1 MSHVEDF
8 LTPNE
13 EAEIVEAIRKAEQKT
28 SGEIRVHIEA
38 HTDQDPY
45 KRAMEVFHLLKMDN
59 TKEANGVLIYIA
71 VDDKTFVI
79 YGDKGIND
87 VVPFD
92 FGIPL
97 KIKWYFILKQV
108 NSKMESSLGLCR
120 PARNF
125 KFISLGAIKIKMNC
139 PTMFLKEKYLRNR
152 F

>member
-1 MSHVEDF
+1 M
-8 LTPNE
+8 
-13 EAEIVEAIRKAEQKT
+13 
-28 SGEIRVHIEA
+28 HIEA

-92 FGIPL
+92 FWNTTKDQMVLHFKTGQFKDGIIAGIMQAGKEL
-97 KIKWYFILKQV
+97 QV
-108 NSKMESSLGLCR
+108 H
-120 PARNF
+120 F
-125 KFISLGAIKIKMNC
+125 LGAIKIKMNC

>member
-1 MSHVEDF
+1 MKKLKLLKPFAKLSKKLQVKF
-8 LTPNE
+8 C
-13 EAEIVEAIRKAEQKT
+13 
-28 SGEIRVHIEA
+28 VHIEA

-92 FGIPL
+92 FWNTTKDQMVLHFKTGQFKDGIIAGIMQAGKELQVHFPWSHQDKNEL
-97 KIKWYFILKQV
+97 PNNVSKGKI
-108 NSKMESSLGLCR
+108 SS
-120 PARNF
+120 
-125 KFISLGAIKIKMNC
+125 
-139 PTMFLKEKYLRNR
+139 
-152 F
+152 

>member
-92 FGIPL
+92 FWNTTKDQMVLHFKTGQFKDGIIAGIMQSGKELQVHFPWSHQDKNEFPNNVSKG
-97 KIKWYFILKQV
+97 KI
-108 NSKMESSLGLCR
+108 SS
-120 PARNF
+120 
-125 KFISLGAIKIKMNC
+125 
-139 PTMFLKEKYLRNR
+139 
-152 F
+152 

>member
-92 FGIPL
+92 FWNTTKDQMVLHFKTGQFKGGIIAGIMQAGKEL
-97 KIKWYFILKQV
+97 QV
-108 NSKMESSLGLCR
+108 
-120 PARNF
+120 
-125 KFISLGAIKIKMNC
+125 ISLGAIKIKMNC
-139 PTMFLKEKYLRNR
+139 PNNVSKGKISS
-152 F
+152 

>member
-92 FGIPL
+92 FWNTTKNQMVLHFKTGQFKDGIIAGIMQAGKELQVHFPWSHQDKNEL
-97 KIKWYFILKQV
+97 PNNVSKGKI
-108 NSKMESSLGLCR
+108 SS
-120 PARNF
+120 
-125 KFISLGAIKIKMNC
+125 
-139 PTMFLKEKYLRNR
+139 
-152 F
+152 